1 MFDLLASQPGRRTP
15 NAPRWSEASGETGS
29 AKGLVAVS
37 VVLAVVFLF
46 V

>member
-15 NAPRWSEASGETGS
+15 TVSRWSETPGETGS

-37 VVLAVVFLF
+37 VVLAVVFLL

>member
-1 MFDLLASQPGRRTP
+1 MFDLLASRPGRQTP
-15 NAPRWSEASGETGS
+15 TASRWSEEPGETGS
-29 AKGLVAVS
+29 AKGLLAVS